1 LHAFGSTAKAQM
13 KMDDFNTLSSNDQ
26 QRGNLCAVL
35 IYPQG
40 LTRAWGAFGLTGFS
54 WNAGKYSKRAGNYR

>member
-1 LHAFGSTAKAQM
+1 
-13 KMDDFNTLSSNDQ
+13 MDDFNTLSSNDQ